1 MIQTIWKS
9 FFLVP
14 PSSSTQDFDN
24 LWKINEAH
32 NMSLKNLVTSE
43 GINVLKKYRLGILA
57 GEAFY
62 NAYYDQ
68 VKNLS
73 PTIENSKN
81 RFSYVAQTTAWKDFY
96 RQKIIDHF
104 GPDAQ
109 RVLDYLFAPAQ
120 AEPPFDKINSMSD
133 GVRAIETELRE
144 SIPNTKKLLDII
156 SGKSGAIL
164 RRGPSQKELQVM
176 LRAFKII
183 ASDQGLDV
191 EGFFK
196 AQKFLKVSMTP
207 KTHQT
212 IVCGVLL
219 ILRAGGI
226 DTEVQGK
233 LTNIFGKITPALW
246 IKIKTIA
253 SM

>member
-1 MIQTIWKS
+1 
-9 FFLVP
+9 
-14 PSSSTQDFDN
+14 D
-24 LWKINEAH
+24 
-32 NMSLKNLVTSE
+32 
-43 GINVLKKYRLGILA
+43 VLKKYRLGILA

-81 RFSYVAQTTAWKDFY
+81 SFSYVAQTTAWKDFY

-104 GPDAQ
+104 GPDTQ

-156 SGKSGAIL
+156 SGKSGGIL

-196 AQKFLKVSMTP
+196 AQKFLKVSMTQ
-207 KTHQT
+207 KTHQ
-212 IVCGVLL
+212 IICCGILL
-219 ILRAGGI
+219 LLRSNSVDGGI
-226 DTEVQGK
+226 QDK
-233 LTNIFGKITPALW
+233 IKNIFSKEVKHDLW
-246 IKIKTIA
+246 AKIKGIA
-253 SM
+253 SR